1 MGFYLTPGVYA
12 KTIDLSQV
20 VTGVSQSIGAVVG
33 ASKRGPVKSRTLVTN
48 VKDFIQVFGEPDPA
62 VSYMHYSALP
72 FLSVARQLY
81 VTRVVG
87 TGALHGGIEVLNS
100 APGYAAIGSGIS
112 PVAPDASPS
121 FSFTVTTGCFLIYA
135 IGPGVYANS
144 EISCKITNLNTS
156 VTPNL
161 FDLEVYQTTGGVKR
175 LVEKFT
181 VSKSKGIDGFG
192 EQAFIE
198 DKINKRSKYIRVL
211 NNSLTTSNPA
221 AMSTDQLLSQGADGS
236 APASGTYEGAEGWE
250 LYQNPDEVDVG
261 ILLCGG
267 ISVASTQIKMDTIAQ
282 SRRDCVAILVVPS
295 GSQDGASELTY
306 RSSTLN
312 LNSSYSA
319 LYSPDVKIHDVYTNA
334 DLYVP
339 VDGYVG
345 AAFALTEHVRDVWYA
360 PAGQQRGLLNVL
372 GLRINYTQGQ
382 QEILYPKQVNFL
394 RTFPGS
400 GTAIWGQKTLQ
411 SFDSALSRIN
421 VRRLL
426 IVIEKAVTAALHRQV
441 FELNNEFTRLQITQ
455 FIDGFMRRI
464 QARNGVY
471 SYQVVCDLTNNTPDV
486 IDANELHVDIYVQ
499 PVRAAEFIQ
508 LQTVITRT
516 GASFEELIASGG
528 NFAFVLLPLAGLI
541 AKFSELFNLIG

>member
-1 MGFYLTPGVYA
+1 
-12 KTIDLSQV
+12 
-20 VTGVSQSIGAVVG
+20 
-33 ASKRGPVKSRTLVTN
+33 
-48 VKDFIQVFGEPDPA
+48 
-62 VSYMHYSALP
+62 
-72 FLSVARQLY
+72 
-81 VTRVVG
+81 
-87 TGALHGGIEVLNS
+87 
-100 APGYAAIGSGIS
+100 
-112 PVAPDASPS
+112 
-121 FSFTVTTGCFLIYA
+121 
-135 IGPGVYANS
+135 
-144 EISCKITNLNTS
+144 
-156 VTPNL
+156 
-161 FDLEVYQTTGGVKR
+161 
-175 LVEKFT
+175 
-181 VSKSKGIDGFG
+181 
-192 EQAFIE
+192 
-198 DKINKRSKYIRVL
+198 
-211 NNSLTTSNPA
+211 
-221 AMSTDQLLSQGADGS
+221 
-236 APASGTYEGAEGWE
+236 
-250 LYQNPDEVDVG
+250 
-261 ILLCGG
+261 
-267 ISVASTQIKMDTIAQ
+267 
-282 SRRDCVAILVVPS
+282 
-295 GSQDGASELTY
+295 
-306 RSSTLN
+306 
-312 LNSSYSA
+312 
-319 LYSPDVKIHDVYTNA
+319 
-334 DLYVP
+334 LYVP